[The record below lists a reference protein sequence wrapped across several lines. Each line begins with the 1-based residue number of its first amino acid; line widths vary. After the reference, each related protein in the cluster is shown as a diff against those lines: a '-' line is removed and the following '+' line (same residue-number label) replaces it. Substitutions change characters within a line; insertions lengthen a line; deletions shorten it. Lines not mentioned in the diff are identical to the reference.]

1 MCSKVDK
8 GLPTVHYGHRPQ
20 ASCDGSY
27 CAVEHLAHR
36 SQCTVIFFFFAIN
49 LKKGWNLKYD
59 INVDANLNSSKIA
72 DQIHNINL
80 HKV

>member
-1 MCSKVDK
+1 MCSRVDK

-27 CAVEHLAHR
+27 CAVEHLARR
-36 SQCTVIFFFFAIN
+36 SERTVIFPFFN
-49 LKKGWNLKYD
+49 S
-59 INVDANLNSSKIA
+59 NLNSSKIA